1 MHIGHRTWVM
11 APEQCAVLP
20 SHGPQGAHLLLNG
33 TAGGEGSGEDQGS
46 RYQLYRGM
54 ICNGCCYLGYS
65 EAGGT

>member
-1 MHIGHRTWVM
+1 M

-33 TAGGEGSGEDQGS
+33 PAGGEGFGEDQSS

-54 ICNGCCYLGYS
+54 VCNGYCYRGFS
-65 EAGGT
+65 EAGGA